1 MIKFTKEQ
9 LKRRLKLSKDEQ
21 DELDRILEAR
31 EIDELRRSLSRVRG

>member
-9 LKRRLKLSKDEQ
+9 LKRRMKLSKDEQ